1 MNNDFN
7 AARDAAEPV
16 LPSATLAKE
25 IHHTLWGEICSLKRL
40 PGEKLSEAKLA
51 REYHCS
57 RIPVRE
63 AVKQLATEGALEV
76 FPQRGSFISRIN
88 VSEVEQTRYLREVL
102 ETRVVLD
109 DFDKGLLDPF
119 VTYLRAMVDQQQALL
134 ECGDYEK
141 LTNMDAEFHNLF
153 YLIDGKSFVME
164 HTGQANV
171 HYIRARRFAL
181 QIERSERHR
190 EDDSINIVSQ
200 HRRIVEAI
208 ARKDRAALEQE
219 LLLHFR
225 NINATLFSSEVYRT
239 DVNGIFQKQESE
251 QSDSV

>member
-1 MNNDFN
+1 
-7 AARDAAEPV
+7 
-16 LPSATLAKE
+16 
-25 IHHTLWGEICSLKRL
+25 
-40 PGEKLSEAKLA
+40 
-51 REYHCS
+51 
-57 RIPVRE
+57 
-63 AVKQLATEGALEV
+63 
-76 FPQRGSFISRIN
+76 
-88 VSEVEQTRYLREVL
+88 
-102 ETRVVLD
+102 
-109 DFDKGLLDPF
+109 
-119 VTYLRAMVDQQQALL
+119 MVDQQQALL
-134 ECGDYEK
+134 ECGDYDK

-208 ARKDRAALEQE
+208 ARKDRAALGQE

-225 NINATLFSSEVYRT
+225 NINTTLFSSEVYRT

-251 QSDSV
+251 QPDAV